1 MTYGEDPDTYRRP
14 IAEPEP
20 NLAAWITGGVLAL
33 AVIFSVF
40 LMFRGNDATTT
51 ASNVSNRPQ
60 VGTPSATPPPSPST
74 GSSTGS
80 STTTGSGATSP
91 APAGR

>member
-40 LMFRGNDATTT
+40 LMFRSNDATT

-74 GSSTGS
+74 GSST
-80 STTTGSGATSP
+80 TTGSGATSP

>member
-1 MTYGEDPDTYRRP
+1 MTDGEDPDTPRRP

-20 NLAAWITGGVLAL
+20 NLAAWIAGGVLAL

-51 ASNVSNRPQ
+51 ASNVPSRPQ
-60 VGTPSATPPPSPST
+60 VGTPTPAPSPGPST
-74 GSSTGS
+74 AP

>member
-40 LMFRGNDATTT
+40 LMFRSNDATTT

-60 VGTPSATPPPSPST
+60 RRWKTN
-74 GSSTGS
+74 SSWQII
-80 STTTGSGATSP
+80 TTV
-91 APAGR
+91 